1 MNARPANSAPGVCD
15 SETAFSTKEDA
26 MRLLNWLAC
35 MITGHQPRYFQAQ
48 VIKNGQW
55 RNENRESCTRCG
67 SSDSQRI
74 HTPGLLEFGL
84 L

>member
-1 MNARPANSAPGVCD
+1 
-15 SETAFSTKEDA
+15 